1 MIAALSWPSVQKNYG
16 WNSRSG
22 PSGDAIPQPYV
33 VDDDLVRTVTQA
45 MSVGGTVRLSEESGR
60 QQEKHRCDDRLHRA
74 LLAHH
79 GRCCVTDRA
88 QAAGAM
94 TAGARS

>member
-1 MIAALSWPSVQKNYG
+1 MLKGKTNEGSEMIAALSWPSVQKHYG

-45 MSVGGTVRLSEESGR
+45 RSVGGTGGLSEESGR
-60 QQEKHRCDDRLHRA
+60 QQEKHRCYDSLHRA
-74 LLAHH
+74 LLAQH
-79 GRCCVTDRA
+79 GRCRLTDRA
-88 QAAGAM
+88 
-94 TAGARS
+94 